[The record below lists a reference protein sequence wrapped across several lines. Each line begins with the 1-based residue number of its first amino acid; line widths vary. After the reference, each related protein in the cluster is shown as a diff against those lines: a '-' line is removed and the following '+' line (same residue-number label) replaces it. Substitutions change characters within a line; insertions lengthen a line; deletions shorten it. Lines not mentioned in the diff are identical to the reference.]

1 MRVPD
6 PRRLADIQA
15 LIDASGLESDHWL
28 IRLITFRLRCGRDQ
42 GFEHLLNKLKEVAQE
57 RQARG
62 AGPFSV
68 LSQSESGV
76 SLGITTDLVREG
88 ADLTILPST
97 LARHAG
103 VWGLTGTGKSWFLA
117 DLALQLARQDI
128 PTWIFDRSRDFRRI
142 TTKPGSGSI
151 RYLRPEWLEWNV
163 LQAPQDPASWKHRL
177 VGLLSSSFYG
187 RGGGEMVLAA
197 SLDALYQER
206 GCYQGSQN
214 WPTLEEWWTRLS
226 TTQPSFRTREAG
238 YHESALRVLHAVRD
252 GLPGTFQARRS
263 IPFDVLAKTSFVLD
277 VSDLNVPSYLFLM
290 MVLLEQTTAGQYAQ
304 QLQRC
309 VIIDEA
315 SECFNANQVRRQEHG
330 YPPQHDLPRRFR
342 GRGVGLIAAD
352 QSPNLLPE
360 DIHGNLGTVVAFRL
374 LNSGCIRT
382 VASAGSLSKE
392 QAALLP
398 VLPAQHAIVQ
408 SVDLAKPFLVRMP
421 ERELPNPPSLEDLMA
436 LREDMLEGLVITEA
450 QAPEATATST
460 AQSSQVPS
468 TDIADSQGVTDQ
480 PSASP
485 QGEGST
491 KDILSADDYRYLERL
506 AMFPQEQISERCEG
520 LRLPRMDEW
529 NTRTRL
535 IQLGYACLSGK
546 IQRIQLFRLTEKG
559 IALMRTRGINVES
572 HKGGV
577 FHLSIVRLIEEDV
590 ARRYSDLHTTRGGQF
605 NGVQPDL
612 IITATMG
619 ACLAVQVCV
628 SNSAEYEKNSALRLA
643 ELDAITRV
651 VVVCT
656 TQAKVKAVQRALAGA
671 VAQHEESMFGTPG
684 SGAKVTVLHGEELLQ
699 QRLDW
704 LELCKPKAASQG
716 HPDQAEGVLD
726 GEAAEAGGNEVES
739 GSQGEEGSS
748 GLRGHGS
755 KGMTGGPGTAA
766 KLPEWTEDGTGGEAL
781 DEPEGLDEAVEAV
794 QGLQE
799 PAKAEGD
806 LEASQGAARP
816 GGRAGGD
823 GRGQGTETGIDQGK
837 NRGRGSGP
845 EPEAREGADQGDR
858 PEKPDDRKG
867 GRRKGT
873 EQGTAGAEKANR
885 GKVSSVKDCQGA
897 RTGAIVSGI
906 NLPPEAG
913 IRAPQGGGRRSGR
926 TTPDDD
932 DATRRADVVK
942 DDQGERVSVDKAE
955 RIRPIGC
962 TNKDADERTTLRD
975 ENDSEAKAVK
985 EGKIEH
991 RRINLK
997 TEIQVS
1003 SEDRLLITFKEAA
1016 MLCSVSQKTISRAVK
1031 AGYLQGIQ
1039 APGTRGT
1046 KGRRISRAEL
1056 DAWQGRQALEAEK
1069 ARAAVRATRDPSGG
1083 Q

>member
-1 MRVPD
+1 MKRD
-6 PRRLADIQA
+6 LEQLRDI
-15 LIDASGLESDHWL
+15 
-28 IRLITFRLRCGRDQ
+28 
-42 GFEHLLNKLKEVAQE
+42 
-57 RQARG
+57 
-62 AGPFSV
+62 
-68 LSQSESGV
+68 
-76 SLGITTDLVREG
+76 
-88 ADLTILPST
+88 
-97 LARHAG
+97 
-103 VWGLTGTGKSWFLA
+103 
-117 DLALQLARQDI
+117 
-128 PTWIFDRSRDFRRI
+128 
-142 TTKPGSGSI
+142 
-151 RYLRPEWLEWNV
+151 
-163 LQAPQDPASWKHRL
+163 
-177 VGLLSSSFYG
+177 
-187 RGGGEMVLAA
+187 
-197 SLDALYQER
+197 
-206 GCYQGSQN
+206 
-214 WPTLEEWWTRLS
+214 
-226 TTQPSFRTREAG
+226 
-238 YHESALRVLHAVRD
+238 
-252 GLPGTFQARRS
+252 ARRS
-263 IPFDVLAKTSFVLD
+263 
-277 VSDLNVPSYLFLM
+277 
-290 MVLLEQTTAGQYAQ
+290 LE
-304 QLQRC
+304 
-309 VIIDEA
+309 
-315 SECFNANQVRRQEHG
+315 
-330 YPPQHDLPRRFR
+330 
-342 GRGVGLIAAD
+342 
-352 QSPNLLPE
+352 
-360 DIHGNLGTVVAFRL
+360 
-374 LNSGCIRT
+374 
-382 VASAGSLSKE
+382 
-392 QAALLP
+392 
-398 VLPAQHAIVQ
+398 
-408 SVDLAKPFLVRMP
+408 
-421 ERELPNPPSLEDLMA
+421 EL
-436 LREDMLEGLVITEA
+436 
-450 QAPEATATST
+450 
-460 AQSSQVPS
+460 
-468 TDIADSQGVTDQ
+468 SQGVVKRVEIDGGSATRHAAGNGSPGGLGRQAARAWPPEEPAVTNVQSQ

-506 AMFPQEQISERCEG
+506 AMFPQEQISQRCEG

-529 NTRTRL
+529 NIRTRL

-546 IQRIQLFRLTEKG
+546 IQKIQLFRLTEKG
-559 IALMRTRGINVES
+559 IALMRARGIAMES

-577 FHLSIVRLIEEDV
+577 FHLSIIRLIEEDV

-628 SNSAEYEKNSALRLA
+628 SNSAEYEKNSALLLA

-651 VVVCT
+651 VVICT
-656 TQAKVKAVQRALAGA
+656 TQAKVKAVQRALARA

-684 SGAKVTVLHGEELLQ
+684 SGAEVVVLHGEEVLQ
-699 QRLDW
+699 QRRDW
-704 LELCKPKAASQG
+704 RLLCEPKAASQG
-716 HPDQAEGVLD
+716 HPDRVGGVLG
-726 GEAAEAGGNEVES
+726 GEAAEAEGQAVELGRQGQEGLS
-739 GSQGEEGSS
+739 GLRELGSQG
-748 GLRGHGS
+748 
-755 KGMTGGPGTAA
+755 MAGGPGTAV
-766 KLPEWTEDGTGGEAL
+766 KLPEGAEDGTGGESL
-781 DEPEGLDEAVEAV
+781 HEPEGLDEAVEAV

-806 LEASQGAARP
+806 LEARQGAARP

-823 GRGQGTETGIDQGK
+823 GRGQGTEAEDGQGREAG
-837 NRGRGSGP
+837 NQMGRGQGP

-932 DATRRADVVK
+932 DDATRQTDGIKNDHEGRLSFDEAK
-942 DDQGERVSVDKAE
+942 
-955 RIRPIGC
+955 RIRMIG
-962 TNKDADERTTLRD
+962 TNKEADERTTLRD

-985 EGKIEH
+985 EGKIEP
-991 RRINLK
+991 RRMNLK
-997 TEIQVS
+997 AEIQVT